1 MAAPMKDGALDKA
14 AFEAKIAEAV
24 KAEIAYLTNTL
35 GLGTIKG
42 LGESANDEGSN
53 EEVKVDE
60 ALEGAFAD
68 LGLSEAAVKTAVRGR
83 K

>member
-14 AFEAKIAEAV
+14 AFETKIAEAV
-24 KAEIAYLTNTL
+24 KAEIAYLTSTL

-42 LGESANDEGSN
+42 LGESAGDEGG
-53 EEVKVDE
+53 EEVKVNE
-60 ALEGAFAD
+60 ALESAFAD
-68 LGLSEAAVKTAVRGR
+68 LGLSESAAKTAARGR